1 MAQRRSSSRSELA
14 QLRNLGPTSARW
26 LEAAGIHTEA
36 QLRELGALEAFRRVA
51 MHRAGDVTFN
61 LLYALDGA
69 LRGERWDK
77 LPPEIRIALR
87 DAANRPGE

>member
-1 MAQRRSSSRSELA
+1 VVRRKASSGSELA

-36 QLRELGALEAFRRVA
+36 QLRELGAVEAFRRVA
-51 MHRAGDVTFN
+51 MSRAGDVTLN

-77 LPPEIRIALR
+77 LPAEIRIALR
-87 DAANRPGE
+87 DAADRLGE

>member
-1 MAQRRSSSRSELA
+1 MTRRRTSPDSELA
-14 QLRNLGPTSARW
+14 RLRNLGPTSARW

-51 MHRAGDVTFN
+51 MNRAGDVTLN

-87 DAANRPGE
+87 DAANESGE